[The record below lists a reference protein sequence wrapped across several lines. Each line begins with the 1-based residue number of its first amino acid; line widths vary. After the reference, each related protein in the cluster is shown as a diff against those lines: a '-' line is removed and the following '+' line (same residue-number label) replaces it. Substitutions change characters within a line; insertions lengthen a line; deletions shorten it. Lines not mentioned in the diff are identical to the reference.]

1 MRVYYFMPLS
11 SAIGIFIIGGLI
23 YALAGGE
30 ETKQLRKGLI
40 TFIITI
46 LVGSLLIFT
55 FVKIKETIDE
65 PTYEL
70 NGYFNKWDWETD
82 QTSFSIDK
90 PNFNL
95 SIYSGQVN
103 ELPEPRELNNLIESL
118 LSDVKIKNK
127 GFELLKISITIG
139 YEKKFPKMIKTLY
152 IKLDYN
158 SYEGKSDWV
167 WDGEK
172 YVEKKIKGS
181 LESTYMYNLETLQQF
196 K

>member
-1 MRVYYFMPLS
+1 MPLS

-23 YALAGGE
+23 YAFAGGE

-55 FVKIKETIDE
+55 FIKIKETIDE

-82 QTSFSIDK
+82 QTSFSVDK

-103 ELPEPRELNNLIESL
+103 ELPEPRELNNLIESS
-118 LSDVKIKNK
+118 LSDAKIKNK

-139 YEKKFPKMIKTLY
+139 YENKFPKMIKTLY

-158 SYEGKSDWV
+158 SSEGKSDWV

-181 LESTYMYNLETLQQF
+181 LESTYMYDIETLQQF

>member
-23 YALAGGE
+23 YAFAGGE

-55 FVKIKETIDE
+55 FIKIKETIDE

-70 NGYFNKWDWETD
+70 SRYFNKWDWETD
-82 QTSFSIDK
+82 QTSFNINK

-103 ELPEPRELNNLIESL
+103 ELPKPRELNNLIESS

-139 YEKKFPKMIKTLY
+139 YENKFPKMIKTLY

-158 SYEGKSDWV
+158 SSEGKSDWV

-181 LESTYMYNLETLQQF
+181 LESTYLYDLKTLQQF